1 MNELTQENQKLL
13 LVIKKTDKETL
24 WGGKKAQQLK
34 LNQLENCR
42 HHEFGGIGLSVSAVR
57 GDTKDPLQY

>member
-13 LVIKKTDKETL
+13 LIIKKSDKRC
-24 WGGKKAQQLK
+24 GGEKKAQQLK

-42 HHEFGGIGLSVSAVR
+42 HHEFGLSVPAVR